1 MEIAMPKLTKPR
13 LTFNRL
19 ALLSAACAALLAP
32 TVSFSIEILNK
43 QGAKEIAEN
52 AKLPG
57 SVPTGW
63 RVYQQRC
70 ASCHG
75 PAAEGTTKAPDLLPR
90 VREMG
95 SERFSNLVLK
105 RYDWSPTSPAAASS
119 PQPAG
124 QAVMP
129 AWQSNA
135 VVNAHIVDLYA
146 YLSARAE
153 GSQGPGQPAP

>member
-1 MEIAMPKLTKPR
+1 MPNLNKPR
-13 LTFNRL
+13 LTFNRIRVFGGL
-19 ALLSAACAALLAP
+19 ALAAALLP
-32 TVSFSIEILNK
+32 TTSLAIEILNQ

-57 SVPTGW
+57 SLPSGW

-75 PAAEGTTKAPDLLPR
+75 PAGEGSAKAPDLLPR

-95 SERFSNLVLK
+95 AERFSNLVLK
-105 RYDWSPTSPAAASS
+105 RYDWSAAPAAASS
-119 PQPAG
+119 PQAAAKPG

-129 AWQSNA
+129 AWQGSPM
-135 VVNAHIVDLYA
+135 VSAHIVDLYA
-146 YLSARAE
+146 YLSARSE

>member
-1 MEIAMPKLTKPR
+1 MAT
-13 LTFNRL
+13 
-19 ALLSAACAALLAP
+19 LLAALLAP
-32 TVSFSIEILNK
+32 MSSFGIEILNQ

-57 SVPTGW
+57 SVSTGW
-63 RVYQQRC
+63 RVFQQRC

-75 PAAEGTTKAPDLLPR
+75 PAGEGTSKAPDLLPR

-105 RYDWSPTSPAAASS
+105 RYNWSAASPAATASG
-119 PQPAG
+119 PQAAG

-129 AWQSNA
+129 AWQSNP

-146 YLSARAE
+146 YLSARSE
-153 GSQGPGQPAP
+153 GSQGPGQPAQ

>member
-1 MEIAMPKLTKPR
+1 MPQSTQNTCR
-13 LTFNRL
+13 LTFSRL
-19 ALLSAACAALLAP
+19 ALLGAACVALLAP
-32 TVSFSIEILNK
+32 TAGFAIEILNQ

-57 SVPTGW
+57 SVSTGW

-70 ASCHG
+70 ANCHG

-105 RYDWSPTSPAAASS
+105 RYDWSAAPPAAASS

-129 AWQSNA
+129 AWQSNP
-135 VVNAHIVDLYA
+135 VVNAHIFDLYA

-153 GSQGPGQPAP
+153 GSQGPTQPTP